1 MQEENKKQNQNEENS
16 LNSNPSKKIGY
27 TIQTMDFDLKNKTP
41 KSNFLDLQSKD
52 EESKIK
58 KESKEDKIVPQKK
71 EKVTENFNPFLN
83 EIRPTQNNSTEI
95 PKPEN
100 KKPKPKELE
109 KNTVIKKNIP
119 IPPNKPIEKLPE
131 KKSFWKNYLLIFL
144 FSISIITLGS
154 GVYYFYFKKAS
165 SETEKKVATQPPKK
179 ETTVIEKT
187 ETNSI
192 AEKIKDT
199 ELVNL
204 DNNDLSSIIEKNK
217 NDLSAFESQ
226 YYKITQNSEALT
238 ISDFLS
244 FLEIQLPEEIS
255 NNLNDYR
262 LVFYNQNDLLKMGLV
277 FEVDNSDTV
286 KNSFLNNEYRLPEIF
301 KPLFVD
307 EVFALQDEVITFNDS
322 VDLDGKVRFYNFVEG
337 INDKS
342 IDWGIIEN
350 KFLII
355 TTSKD
360 SAGDLIN
367 DLENLNQTSKEKT
380 EPTSKNETGI
390 EILSEDELSSMS
402 E

>member
-1 MQEENKKQNQNEENS
+1 
-16 LNSNPSKKIGY
+16 
-27 TIQTMDFDLKNKTP
+27 
-41 KSNFLDLQSKD
+41 
-52 EESKIK
+52 
-58 KESKEDKIVPQKK
+58 
-71 EKVTENFNPFLN
+71 
-83 EIRPTQNNSTEI
+83 
-95 PKPEN
+95 
-100 KKPKPKELE
+100 
-109 KNTVIKKNIP
+109 
-119 IPPNKPIEKLPE
+119 
-131 KKSFWKNYLLIFL
+131 
-144 FSISIITLGS
+144 
-154 GVYYFYFKKAS
+154 
-165 SETEKKVATQPPKK
+165 
-179 ETTVIEKT
+179 
-187 ETNSI
+187 
-192 AEKIKDT
+192 
-199 ELVNL
+199 
-204 DNNDLSSIIEKNK
+204 
-217 NDLSAFESQ
+217 
-226 YYKITQNSEALT
+226 
-238 ISDFLS
+238 
-244 FLEIQLPEEIS
+244 LEIQLPEEIS